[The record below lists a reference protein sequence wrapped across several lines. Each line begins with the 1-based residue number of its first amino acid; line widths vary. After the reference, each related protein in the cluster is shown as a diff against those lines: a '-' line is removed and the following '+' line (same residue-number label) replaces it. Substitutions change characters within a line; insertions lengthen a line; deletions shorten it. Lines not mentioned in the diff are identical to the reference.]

1 MQCVFHFTLFDVKEA
16 SRLVS
21 APAPRPRPGTGGQ
34 LEGPFSI
41 EYDVLRVPRGLFS
54 NELCGFVSGLSS
66 VFGLLGSLVV
76 TSCLCFSFWSL

>member
-16 SRLVS
+16 SRLVGRAVS
-21 APAPRPRPGTGGQ
+21 SRPGTGGQ

-41 EYDVLRVPRGLFS
+41 EYDVLRVPRGLYS